1 MFSNKMKTKYLRI
14 ITGIIFG
21 FITIFFMINTS
32 VIHEFDTKSILISI
46 IALSFS
52 STTALIT
59 TGIAIAYRIYEGG
72 EGLYFGI
79 FSIMVALSVGLVWK
93 KYFFKQ
99 FSLKLFWDLYIFGII
114 VHIFILLSQFAFYF
128 PDNIETFKETFVPV
142 ILIYPIVETIIGIY
156 IFKNKKTRDLQ
167 KEFEYNQ
174 KRYQTIFD
182 NNPIGLFQYNNEG
195 VIQFVNDSFA
205 RIMHVDKEDLVDF
218 DMKKL
223 PNKNLVAELKK
234 SLEGESSNYDGFY
247 ISYLSKHRFYTH
259 VKFTPMISDG
269 KVVGGIGTMED
280 LSELIRNQKK
290 IDKLIKID
298 LLTNLYNRQSFESFS
313 LNKISKKILPITIVA
328 GNINS
333 FSIINEMFSYEEGD
347 KLLVILAKIF
357 KSFTNK
363 NILAYR
369 TNGDEFTLVM
379 NNSILEDGNRI
390 INQLKQKIKT
400 ISFHNI
406 NITLSFG
413 LAIYNNMNN
422 NIYKTYNEAIIN
434 LKSNKVYENSSF
446 SKKTIDIIM
455 TTLFEKSEREL
466 KHSQRVSEISA
477 LIAKELNLGTAFYNK
492 TKLAAKLHD
501 IGKINL
507 DQSILDKPGK
517 LNEEE
522 WLKVKKHPEIGF
534 KILSSVREYLEIA
547 SIVMSHHERFDG
559 MGYPNK
565 TRENNIPL
573 ASRVIAIADSYDA
586 MTQAR
591 PYRKTITKEEAIAE
605 IKRCSGTQFDPN
617 VVKIFVEN
625 VADKIQ

>member
-247 ISYLSKHRFYTH
+247 ISYAGNDGFSSANAVDDGGDFWASDDGVYAQTSDTNDEWG
-259 VKFTPMISDG
+259 FNTPDKIQGSNITTRTINNIGLNTGAEELENGDIVCLTGYVDGSVADSDIPIIKVEKANRNNSAAVIGVVEYKVYEREEADEKDG
-269 KVVGGIGTMED
+269 KIVYT
-280 LSELIRNQKK
+280 K
-290 IDKLIKID
+290 
-298 LLTNLYNRQSFESFS
+298 SFRFAEGNAHRGEYVS
-313 LNKISKKILPITIVA
+313 ITIVGPA
-328 GNINS
+328 DVKVNSRENFKKGESLTSGNGLAQKVKTTKING
-333 FSIINEMFSYEEGD
+333 ITIAENVG
-347 KLLVILAKIF
+347 ILGKA
-357 KSFTNK
+357 
-363 NILAYR
+363 
-369 TNGDEFTLVM
+369 
-379 NNSILEDGNRI
+379 LEDSNG
-390 INQLKQKIKT
+390 KDKIK
-400 ISFHNI
+400 
-406 NITLSFG
+406 
-413 LAIYNNMNN
+413 
-422 NIYKTYNEAIIN
+422 
-434 LKSNKVYENSSF
+434 VYVNC
-446 SKKTIDIIM
+446 K
-455 TTLFEKSEREL
+455 
-466 KHSQRVSEISA
+466 
-477 LIAKELNLGTAFYNK
+477 
-492 TKLAAKLHD
+492 
-501 IGKINL
+501 
-507 DQSILDKPGK
+507 
-517 LNEEE
+517 
-522 WLKVKKHPEIGF
+522 
-534 KILSSVREYLEIA
+534 
-547 SIVMSHHERFDG
+547 
-559 MGYPNK
+559 
-565 TRENNIPL
+565 
-573 ASRVIAIADSYDA
+573 
-586 MTQAR
+586 
-591 PYRKTITKEEAIAE
+591 
-605 IKRCSGTQFDPN
+605 
-617 VVKIFVEN
+617 
-625 VADKIQ
+625 